1 MPQNHLEKDFYHALH
16 GEDMSILEEYSKDE
30 VRQQLEDIKD
40 EALSSEYPAIACQ
53 SKPNNPNYFAIV
65 EVNEAFCESFKV
77 EKASIMGKN
86 YDFLFDDIDLE
97 YSSDSQI
104 ELFRLLKD
112 VKDFHQCS
120 VIIDVDYNK
129 KGQKYKI
136 VFHPE
141 KLAKNSKIRH
151 AVFTFEPIKRSNA
164 VKNYPNYNK
173 EPTTNNDSKSTVLE
187 RALRHERLLRH
198 ISSFLISDLSIRQ
211 IAKKIAKSLCEHLKI
226 DRIIIH
232 DYKDSQTNFII
243 EHHVDGVKPI
253 FKNANDTKALSDLAE
268 YINFHNHFYE
278 KRVSNKDQKNSILI
292 MDDIK
297 NDPAL
302 NSIKK
307 ICERYSISSQ
317 IAITTTFNSK
327 VNGGIYIHQF
337 NNRNWLA
344 DEVELIEM
352 VAEQYSIA
360 LDRSESIEK
369 VMLSNHALTEKT
381 LELKKALKKEQEI
394 RKMQSEFVALVS
406 HEFKTPLQIIDG
418 TRELLHRKIIGLK
431 VKNDVVDKSFAKIKS
446 GIQRMNGL
454 INSTLNLAKMESTG
468 GKINVEVE
476 TFDLQK
482 FTHDIIEKNL
492 NLGQIRNVKIA
503 QQIDSLPTSF
513 YGDPKLIEHSFNNV
527 ISNAIKYSK
536 ADSLVK
542 IIAKANSKKIAIK
555 VIDQG
560 IGIPKEDLSHIG
572 DKFFRAK
579 NTLSVAGTGIGLYL
593 SRHFIELHG
602 GNLKIDSKVDIGT
615 AVTITLPI
623 QDPKK

>member
-1 MPQNHLEKDFYHALH
+1 MTKNQLEKDFYHSLH
-16 GEDMSILEEYSKDE
+16 GEDLSILDEYSKDE

-65 EVNEAFCESFKV
+65 EVNEAFCKSFKV
-77 EKASIMGKN
+77 EKASILGKN

-97 YSSDSQI
+97 HSSESQI

-120 VIIDVDYNK
+120 VIIDIDYNDK
-129 KGQKYKI
+129 QQKYKI
-136 VFHPE
+136 DFHPE

-151 AVFTFEPIKRSNA
+151 AVLTFEAIKRSNA
-164 VKNYPNYNK
+164 IKNYPNYNN
-173 EPTTNNDSKSTVLE
+173 ERSNSDSKSIVLE

-198 ISSFLISDLSIRQ
+198 VSSFLISDLSIRQ
-211 IAKKIAKSLCEHLKI
+211 TAKKIAKSLCEHLKI

-232 DYKDSQTNFII
+232 DYKNSQTSFII
-243 EHHVDGVKPI
+243 EHHIDGVKPI
-253 FKNANDTKALSDLAE
+253 FEGANDTKALADLAT
-268 YINFHNHFYE
+268 YINFHNNFYQ
-278 KRVSNKDQKNSILI
+278 KKGNNKDQKNSILI

-297 NDPAL
+297 NDPTF
-302 NSIKK
+302 NSIKN
-307 ICERYSISSQ
+307 ICEKYSISSQ
-317 IAITTTFNSK
+317 IAVTTTFNAK

-418 TRELLHRKIIGLK
+418 TRELLHRKILGLK
-431 VKNDVVDKSFAKIKS
+431 IEDEVVEKSFAKIKS

-468 GKINVEVE
+468 GKISIEAE
-476 TFDLQK
+476 IFDLKK
-482 FTHDIIEKNL
+482 FTNDIIEKNL
-492 NLGQIRNVKIA
+492 NLAQIRNIKLLKKI
-503 QQIDSLPTSF
+503 DTLPTDF
-513 YGDPKLIEHSFNNV
+513 NADPKLIEHSLNNV

-536 ADSLVK
+536 ADSVIK
-542 IIAKANSKKIAIK
+542 IIAKSNSQKIAIR

-560 IGIPKEDLSHIG
+560 IGIPKEDLIHIG
-572 DKFFRAK
+572 DKFYRAK
-579 NTLSVAGTGIGLYL
+579 NTLSVSGTGIGLYL
-593 SRHFIELHG
+593 SRYFIELHG
-602 GNLKIDSKVDIGT
+602 GNLKIDSRVDVGT
-615 AVTITLPI
+615 TVTITLPI